1 MEQKP
6 GCRVGVHNATQA
18 GMAQMDNDF
27 LVEEA
32 RPDMIRVRHKMRAA
46 ALTFMIGDRKLL
58 GAVAGE
64 KDDYDHALDVDAR
77 AFAQEAAEQ
86 RNLVD
91 KETPAAFDD
100 PSRDDGIRPEGLN
113 AENDD

>member
-1 MEQKP
+1 
-6 GCRVGVHNATQA
+6 
-18 GMAQMDNDF
+18 MAQMDSDF
-27 LVEEA
+27 IVEEA

-46 ALTFMIGDRKLL
+46 VLTFMIGDRKLL

-77 AFAQEAAEQ
+77 AFAKEAAEQ
-86 RNLVD
+86 LNLID
-91 KETPAAFDD
+91 KEEPAPFDD
-100 PSRDDGIRPEGLN
+100 GLRPEGLN